1 MWTPDPAKIIT
12 AEQKA
17 AEATAALQ
25 AVFPAAIQRHL
36 DAKAHERHYD
46 NIHTAIGYRND
57 PNLGFAAEAEALF
70 VWRSAVWTYS
80 TAELAKVLAGERER
94 PSLEE
99 FLIELDAACPFVW
112 PVERA
117 AMAGGQLP
125 AE

>member
-25 AVFPAAIQRHL
+25 AVFTIAIQRHL
-36 DAKAHERHYD
+36 DAKANERYYD
-46 NIHTAIGYRND
+46 NIHTAIGYRDD
-57 PNLGFAAEAEALF
+57 PNPSFAVEAEALF

-80 TAELAKVLAGERER
+80 TSELAKVLVGERAR
-94 PSLEE
+94 PSVED
-99 FLIELDAACPFVW
+99 FLVELDTACPFVW
-112 PVERA
+112 PMDLA

-125 AE
+125 SE